1 MKNLCLTIL
10 LSTMCCVTDI
20 TNWTYYQ
27 LQPVVESSHFESEFS
42 SSKVL
47 LSKNNKFNVITIKK
61 GSMDFGVSLERP
73 KNCDFYMNSN
83 FFSEEPIGLVVING
97 KRHSS
102 RVKGGGYF
110 YVKNGKPYVRSRECP
125 SYTTFASQT
134 ILWGINNKKVNYS
147 LIGKS
152 HAKKKTYRTIMG
164 QNKEGDIVIVASK
177 TLGITT
183 IEEII
188 NVGLEYGMID
198 GILFDGGTSVEYTLK
213 DGKHLTSFKALS
225 DVSKVVVGID
235 RPMTYI
241 YGNFK

>member
-1 MKNLCLTIL
+1 
-10 LSTMCCVTDI
+10 
-20 TNWTYYQ
+20 
-27 LQPVVESSHFESEFS
+27 
-42 SSKVL
+42 
-47 LSKNNKFNVITIKK
+47 
-61 GSMDFGVSLERP
+61 
-73 KNCDFYMNSN
+73 
-83 FFSEEPIGLVVING
+83 
-97 KRHSS
+97 
-102 RVKGGGYF
+102 
-110 YVKNGKPYVRSRECP
+110 
-125 SYTTFASQT
+125 
-134 ILWGINNKKVNYS
+134 
-147 LIGKS
+147 
-152 HAKKKTYRTIMG
+152 MG